1 MLLSFK
7 FLFFTK
13 LFIFINA
20 LIQTSTINIHQDICQ
35 TGIREDNSNYI
46 YCARQNLT
54 QIPKLFDISSI
65 TFKSTII
72 YDELVLTEN
81 QIEVLSQYSFD
92 KSLKVR
98 KIYFDLNPI
107 RQISL
112 NSFDNVKNYLEELYF
127 EKPVMDEEMND
138 EKSLFQNTIFIKCI
152 NLKILSIKN
161 YKIFQ
166 LASFELFKLNKLK
179 KLVIKNSNLNY
190 ISPDA
195 FKGLEETLIE
205 VDFELNQLNYIPAD
219 AIIGLKQMKKLNLAQ
234 NQIYNIDLNVFY
246 KLNTNFQTLDL
257 SYNLIK
263 SVTSVDK
270 LQNIAIKSLYL
281 QNNELKWADLMVLL
295 KNLINLTDLNMDFNK
310 LNEIPVD
317 NDDISVLRLPPGNG
331 QQIIKVFNLKELSL
345 QGNNLNEYVLEKFMS
360 SEIKLEN
367 LTLLNLARNKL
378 LSIPQ
383 DFFTDLNLYSL
394 KTLTLDRNLNLN
406 LLNST
411 FSGLE
416 DSLVTLNMN
425 QIGFSFNSIEILNNL
440 KNLQHLKLNGNPQTD
455 LFNTGRLNIPLVT
468 LDAQNSN
475 LILLPKFVC
484 DLSSLQELDLSYNK
498 LKTIPQVCLEGKK
511 SLSKLNLNSNP
522 LKCDCKMAYLK
533 SWLDNMYT
541 INMTADQPF
550 DLFELLF
557 DWRCNEPA
565 NLKDKNFINLSKDGL
580 KCDGKS
586 EFAALIQQSTTIT
599 KKVTTT
605 ITSTTTTT
613 TTTKLSSIRPTS
625 KFLSF
630 ILHDESLISF
640 TNSPSE
646 AAASFDNDPVSLN
659 NSYYIIIGIIFGIA
673 TLILSILLLIYTIYI
688 KKFDSYYENSAK
700 KAAEDADTSKTTS
713 DLTIQPS
720 FYDYLQK
727 EPSKTNT
734 TSNNSNSSIIE
745 LFRKNNYDKN
755 IIDSNHYLVSQFNDN
770 LFNNFIHSDAIRNSK
785 IYNSGNGNILIIPN
799 STISSSF
806 SSFSDSTSSTNV
818 TYPQLSTVP
827 YDYYDSKYVLSNFT
841 HYV

>member
-1 MLLSFK
+1 MLLAFK

-13 LFIFINA
+13 LFIFINT
-20 LIQTSTINIHQDICQ
+20 LLQTSTINNQDICQ

-81 QIEVLSQYSFD
+81 QIEELSQYSFD
-92 KSLKVR
+92 KNLKVR

-107 RQISL
+107 RQISV

-127 EKPVMDEEMND
+127 EKPVLLNEEIND
-138 EKSLFQNTIFIKCI
+138 EKSLFKNTIFTKCS
-152 NLKILSIKN
+152 NLRILSIKN
-161 YKIFQ
+161 YKIFKI
-166 LASFELFKLNKLK
+166 ASFELFKLNKLK

-195 FKGLEETLIE
+195 FKGLEETLVE

-219 AIIGLKQMKKLNLAQ
+219 AIMGLKQMKKLNLAQ
-234 NQIYNIDLNVFY
+234 NQIYNIDLNMFY

-281 QNNELKWADLMVLL
+281 QNNELKWADFMILL

-317 NDDISVLRLPPGNG
+317 NDDIYAYRLPPTNDK
-331 QQIIKVFNLKELSL
+331 QIIKVYNLKELSL

-360 SEIKLEN
+360 SKIKLEN

-394 KTLTLDRNLNLN
+394 KTLTLDRNVNLI
-406 LLNST
+406 LINST

-416 DSLVTLNMN
+416 DSLVTLSMN
-425 QIGFSFNSIEILNNL
+425 QIGFNFNSIEILNNL

-455 LFNTGRLNIPLVT
+455 SFNTGRLNIPLVT

-484 DLSSLQELDLSYNK
+484 ELSSLQELDLSYNK
-498 LKTIPQVCLEGKK
+498 LKTIPQVCLEGKN

-541 INMTADQPF
+541 VNMTADQPF

-586 EFAALIQQSTTIT
+586 EFAALILQPTTIS
-599 KKVTTT
+599 KKTT
-605 ITSTTTTT
+605 TSTTTTT
-613 TTTKLSSIRPTS
+613 TKMSSTRPTS

-646 AAASFDNDPVSLN
+646 ATTSFDNDPVSLN

-727 EPSKTNT
+727 EPSTT

-745 LFRKNNYDKN
+745 LFRKNNCDKN

-806 SSFSDSTSSTNV
+806 SSFSNSTMSTNV
-818 TYPQLSTVP
+818 ANQQLSTVP
-827 YDYYDSKYVLSNFT
+827 YDYYDSKYVLSNFS